1 LQQLQGAIALADTRI
16 NLSQPTKDASRD
28 HGLFRGR
35 EEFGSFPAKWR
46 PDRPIEWC
54 RICRAEET
62 RHGQSPH
69 RASNARE
76 AALTLLK
83 MNTSDLCVALPLPS
97 TKRSLTGDT
106 WNCPLLAGNFTGPPP
121 GAAGSASRDLPHS

>member
-1 LQQLQGAIALADTRI
+1 LQQLQGAIALAEARV
-16 NLSQPTKDASRD
+16 NFSQPRKDAGRD
-28 HGLFRGR
+28 DGLFRGR

-69 RASNARE
+69 RASNAPRSGSDSPE
-76 AALTLLK
+76 DEYVGPMCCTPAAIDKTIF
-83 MNTSDLCVALPLPS
+83 D
-97 TKRSLTGDT
+97 
-106 WNCPLLAGNFTGPPP
+106 W
-121 GAAGSASRDLPHS
+121 